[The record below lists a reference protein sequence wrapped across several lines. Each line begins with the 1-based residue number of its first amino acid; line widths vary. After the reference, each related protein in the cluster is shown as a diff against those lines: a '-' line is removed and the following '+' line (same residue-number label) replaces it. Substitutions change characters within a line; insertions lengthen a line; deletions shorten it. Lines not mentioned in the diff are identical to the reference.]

1 VGGSAHVIGRPHHTR
16 KTHDQWRP
24 FSVALPAAQVSYRV
38 EAAASADRG
47 LFESVLSSL
56 LGFFLG

>member
-1 VGGSAHVIGRPHHTR
+1 MAGT
-16 KTHDQWRP
+16 
-24 FSVALPAAQVSYRV
+24 QVSYRV